1 MRNIDETG
9 IKLCRLQGK
18 LFEDSL
24 SLTECSSAIFI
35 RRFMNS
41 DVAMRLDNGSFLF
54 ESVGS
59 SAIVTELDNQYGRSE
74 YGNERY
80 SKEELYWIGYVYRYW
95 VYVHEKSSKS
105 IYKIISSKEMRNLY
119 YPYHSLDPK
128 MAIERILEA
137 KNAVEVDQIE
147 KGVQI
152 LKGILNKKRKL
163 E

>member
-1 MRNIDETG
+1 MRNIDENG
-9 IKLCRLQGK
+9 LKLCRLQGK

-41 DVAMRLDNGSFLF
+41 DAAIRLDNGSFLF
-54 ESVGS
+54 ESVS
-59 SAIVTELDNQYGRSE
+59 SGALVTELDKQYGRSE

-80 SKEELYWIGYVYRYW
+80 SRDELYWIGYIYRYW
-95 VYVHEKSSKS
+95 AYVYQKSSKS

-128 MAIERILEA
+128 MAIDRILEA

-147 KGVQI
+147 KGVAI
-152 LKGILNKKRKL
+152 LKSILKKKG
-163 E
+163 EIK